1 MIPAVALCRPART
14 VGADIV
20 LLALGQRFDALAA
33 QIDHTIEHGLDIAWA
48 TLEEFGRI
56 DAAIVA
62 TSATT
67 MDGLYVKARAACWAL
82 LGDFDSANQS
92 ASGAR
97 MAFSMMRDLIRLH
110 APHLENPGALQ
121 RLVKE
126 IEEGAK
132 KPPKRIDS

>member
-1 MIPAVALCRPART
+1 MKLTSRRSALFSVAMIPAVALCRQARN
-14 VGADIV
+14 
-20 LLALGQRFDALAA
+20 
-33 QIDHTIEHGLDIAWA
+33 GLDIAWE
-48 TLEEFGRI
+48 TLEEFGCI
-56 DAAIVA
+56 NAAIVA
-62 TSATT
+62 TPATT
-67 MDGLYVKARAACWAL
+67 MEGLYVKARAGCWAL
-82 LGDFDSANQS
+82 LGDFDSADQS

-132 KPPKRIDS
+132 NNSATQKFVGT